1 MTKRLRT
8 RLRQARVT
16 VERDLGHSLTA
27 IAPPPEQ
34 LCHALFHNMSRPLHE
49 SAWSRMLSTRAHSYS
64 HGDFMA
70 LHSETASVGV
80 PSLLSTAANSRLCS
94 RSRPAVVQ
102 RYQSAVNIDATPQ
115 HSTAQRLARASP
127 VQQQQVLLHL
137 PSSPSVPRTPLMQPL
152 DSDNEVAR
160 TILMLATPPAARAPS
175 LPGSSCQQPTRI
187 GRPAARTGRR
197 LSFSR
202 CQAERPPKRS
212 RYSDN
217 EESPPDPAAQT
228 QDQASATNH
237 LTPNLSRIAALS
249 QHTLTLGGPMRHA
262 PGAASKQALA
272 PPK

>member
-1 MTKRLRT
+1 MAKRLRT

-34 LCHALFHNMSRPLHE
+34 PCHAFVRSTSRPLHE
-49 SAWSRMLSTRAHSYS
+49 SARSRMLSTRAHSYS
-64 HGDFMA
+64 HGDF
-70 LHSETASVGV
+70 LSPHSEPVSVGA

-94 RSRPAVVQ
+94 RRRPAVFQ
-102 RYQSAVNIDATPQ
+102 RYQSAVNMAATPQ

-137 PSSPSVPRTPLMQPL
+137 PSSPSVPCTPLMQPL

-175 LPGSSCQQPTRI
+175 LPGSSCQQPTRT
-187 GRPAARTGRR
+187 GRPAGRIGRR

-202 CQAERPPKRS
+202 CQAERPLKRS
-212 RYSDN
+212 RHSGN
-217 EESPPDPAAQT
+217 EESPLDPATQT
-228 QDQASATNH
+228 QEQASTITTTTTTTSP
-237 LTPNLSRIAALS
+237 LTPNLSRIAAMSAALD
-249 QHTLTLGGPMRHA
+249 HTESTR
-262 PGAASKQALA
+262 ALA